1 MADVWPAPMELQ
13 EFIAP
18 CAYDRALYI
27 RAIVLV
33 AELGLFRRC
42 LMKGLSIALIVMGYL
57 AVPSAVAAAPHASEG
72 ILVDEQGM
80 TLYVFAGKSSP
91 DAKSCEGNCERNF
104 PPALAA
110 SDDKPVGMLTLVP
123 GRGGKSQWAYQGK
136 PLYRG
141 LMDKKPGDR
150 SGDGLNEVWHSVPVR

>member
-1 MADVWPAPMELQ
+1 
-13 EFIAP
+13 
-18 CAYDRALYI
+18 
-27 RAIVLV
+27 
-33 AELGLFRRC
+33 
-42 LMKGLSIALIVMGYL
+42 MKGLSIALIVMGYL

-80 TLYVFAGKSSP
+80 TLYVFAGKSGP
-91 DAKSCEGNCERNF
+91 DAKSCDGNCERNF